1 MLESKDH
8 TQITTLVE
16 LFDLTSAYE
25 NRGKRGA
32 DVKSAPPAIAL
43 LVVPACLLVLG
54 LLIGPMILMLRISLN
69 HFSPT
74 ELMVEAF
81 SFDNYARA
89 ATDPYYQQIILL
101 TLGIALLCTVLTL
114 IIAYPAAYWLGRL
127 QSRWKSL
134 VVIATLFP
142 LLVGNVVRSAGW
154 MALFEREGLIN
165 VTLKRLHLIGE
176 PMELMY
182 TPKAVVFG
190 IIAVV
195 LPYMILTISA
205 AIENIPRDLEDAAS
219 NLGASAFKTFWRV
232 ILPLSAP
239 GVAAGSILVFVLCMN
254 TYATAVLLGGPRF
267 KMMAPAVFD
276 QFVRGNNW
284 PMGATLAFMLLAV
297 TMSFTVFGSIAF
309 ARHYRMR

>member
-1 MLESKDH
+1 M
-8 TQITTLVE
+8 
-16 LFDLTSAYE
+16 
-25 NRGKRGA
+25 
-32 DVKSAPPAIAL
+32 AL
-43 LVVPACLLVLG
+43 LVVPACLLVFG
-54 LLIGPMILMLRISLN
+54 LMIGPMILMFRISLN
-69 HFSPT
+69 QFSPR

-89 ATDPYYQQIILL
+89 ATDPYYQQIILV
-101 TLGIALLCTVLTL
+101 TLGIALLCTVLSL
-114 IIAYPAAYWLGRL
+114 VIAYPAAYWLGRL

-154 MALFEREGLIN
+154 MALFERDGLIN
-165 VTLKRLHLIGE
+165 VTLKRLHVISE
-176 PMELMY
+176 PLELMY
-182 TPKAVVFG
+182 TPKAVIFG

-205 AIENIPRDLEDAAS
+205 VIENIPRDLEDAAS

-267 KMMAPAVFD
+267 KMMAPAIFD

-284 PMGATLAFMLLAV
+284 PMGAALAFMLLAL
-297 TMSFTVFGSIAF
+297 TMSFTILGSIAF
-309 ARHYRMR
+309 ARRYRVR

>member
-1 MLESKDH
+1 M
-8 TQITTLVE
+8 
-16 LFDLTSAYE
+16 
-25 NRGKRGA
+25 
-32 DVKSAPPAIAL
+32 AL
-43 LVVPACLLVLG
+43 LVLPACLLVLG
-54 LLIGPMILMLRISLN
+54 LLVGPMMLMFRISLN
-69 HFSPT
+69 QFSPT
-74 ELMVEAF
+74 QLMIEEF
-81 SFDNYARA
+81 SFGNYVQA
-89 ATDPYYQQIILL
+89 AADPYYQEIIVT
-101 TLGIALLCTVLTL
+101 TLGMALLCTALTL
-114 IIAYPAAYWLGRL
+114 VIAFPAAYWVGRL

-154 MALFEREGLIN
+154 MALFDRDGLIN
-165 VTLKRLHLIGE
+165 AFLRWAHLIGE
-176 PMELMY
+176 PLTLMY

-190 IIAVV
+190 VVAVV
-195 LPYMILTISA
+195 LPYMILTIA
-205 AIENIPRDLEDAAS
+205 AVIESIPRDLEDAAA
-219 NLGASAFKTFWRV
+219 NLGASGLQTFWRV

-267 KMMAPAVFD
+267 KMMAPAVYD

-309 ARHYRMR
+309 ARRYRLR

>member
-1 MLESKDH
+1 
-8 TQITTLVE
+8 V
-16 LFDLTSAYE
+16 
-25 NRGKRGA
+25 
-32 DVKSAPPAIAL
+32 AL
-43 LVVPACLLVLG
+43 LVVPACVLVLA
-54 LLIGPMILMLRISLN
+54 LLIGPMILMFRISLN
-69 HFSPT
+69 QYSPT
-74 ELMVEAF
+74 KLMVEAF
-81 SFDNYARA
+81 TADNYTLA
-89 ATDPYYQQIILL
+89 ATDPYYQQVILV
-101 TLGIALLCTVLTL
+101 TLGVALLCTVLTL
-114 IIAYPAAYWLGRL
+114 VIAYPAAYWLGRL

-165 VTLKRLHLIGE
+165 VTLMRLHLISE
-176 PMELMY
+176 PLALMY
-182 TPKAVVFG
+182 TPKAVIFG

-205 AIENIPRDLEDAAS
+205 VIENIPRDLEDAAA
-219 NLGASAFKTFWRV
+219 NLGASGLRVFWRV

-276 QFVRGNNW
+276 QYVRATNW
-284 PMGATLAFMLLAV
+284 PMGAALAFILLAV
-297 TMSFTVFGSIAF
+297 TMSFTLFGSIAF
-309 ARHYRMR
+309 ARRYRLR

>member
-1 MLESKDH
+1 M
-8 TQITTLVE
+8 
-16 LFDLTSAYE
+16 
-25 NRGKRGA
+25 
-32 DVKSAPPAIAL
+32 AL
-43 LVVPACLLVLG
+43 LVVPACLLVIG
-54 LLIGPMILMLRISLN
+54 LLVGPMILMFRISLN
-69 HFSPT
+69 QFSPT
-74 ELMVEAF
+74 ELMIQAF

-89 ATDPYYQQIILL
+89 AADPYYQEIILT
-101 TLGIALLCTVLTL
+101 TLGIALLCTALTL
-114 IIAYPAAYWLGRL
+114 IIAYPAAYWVGRL

-154 MALFEREGLIN
+154 MALFERDGFIN
-165 VTLKRLHLIGE
+165 TLLLRLHLIGR
-176 PMELMY
+176 PLELMY

-195 LPYMILTISA
+195 LPYMILTIA
-205 AIENIPRDLEDAAS
+205 AVIESIPRDLEDAAA
-219 NLGASAFKTFWRV
+219 NLGASGLKTFWRV

-267 KMMAPAVFD
+267 KMMAPAIFD
-276 QFVRGNNW
+276 QFIRGNNW

-297 TMSFTVFGSIAF
+297 TLSFTVFGSIAF
-309 ARHYRMR
+309 ARRYRR

>member
-1 MLESKDH
+1 M
-8 TQITTLVE
+8 TLAE
-16 LFDLTSAYE
+16 GM
-25 NRGKRGA
+25 RGKGGA
-32 DVKSAPPAIAL
+32 SAKAASPGTAL
-43 LVVPACLLVLG
+43 LVLPACLLVLG
-54 LLIGPMILMLRISLN
+54 LLIGPMLLMFRISLN
-69 HFSPT
+69 QFSPT
-74 ELMVEAF
+74 QLMIEAF
-81 SFDNYARA
+81 SFGNYARA
-89 ATDPYYQQIILL
+89 AADPYYQEIILT
-101 TLGIALLCTVLTL
+101 TLGMALLCTALTL
-114 IIAYPAAYWLGRL
+114 VIAFPAAYWLGRL

-154 MALFEREGLIN
+154 MALFTREGLIN
-165 VTLKRLHLIGE
+165 TALLKAHLIGE
-176 PMELMY
+176 PLTLMY

-195 LPYMILTISA
+195 LPYMILTIASV
-205 AIENIPRDLEDAAS
+205 IESIPRDLEDAAA
-219 NLGASAFKTFWRV
+219 NLGASGFSQFWRV

-267 KMMAPAVFD
+267 KMMAPAIFD

-297 TMSFTVFGSIAF
+297 TMSFTIFGSIAF
-309 ARHYRMR
+309 ARRYRAR